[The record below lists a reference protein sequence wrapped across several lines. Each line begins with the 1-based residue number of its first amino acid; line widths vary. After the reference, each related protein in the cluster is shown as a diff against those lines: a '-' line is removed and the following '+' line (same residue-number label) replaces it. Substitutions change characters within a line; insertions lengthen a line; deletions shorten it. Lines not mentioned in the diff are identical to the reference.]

1 MKVARSPW
9 PLVALLLAG
18 PAGCLERR
26 VSINSDPPGA
36 TVIVNDVELGR
47 TPLEAG
53 FTHCGLYDVRVEK
66 EGYEPLRTSA
76 RARAPFHEY
85 PPVDL
90 LATAMPVTIST
101 VVPWSFTL
109 APAAEADAGLLDR
122 ARALRGR
129 LPEAR

>member
-1 MKVARSPW
+1 MKVARVAW
-9 PLVALLLAG
+9 LLVLLMLVI

-26 VSINSDPPGA
+26 VSIESDPPGA

-53 FTHCGLYDVRVEK
+53 FTHYGVYDVRVEK
-66 EGYEPLRTSA
+66 EGFEPLRTTA
-76 RARAPFHEY
+76 RARTPLHEY

-90 LATAMPVTIST
+90 ASTAMPFTFTT

-109 APAAEADAGLLDR
+109 TPAPQADAGLLDR
-122 ARALRGR
+122 ANALRTR
-129 LPEAR
+129 LP

>member
-1 MKVARSPW
+1 MKVARVAW
-9 PLVALLLAG
+9 PSVLSMLVI

-26 VSINSDPPGA
+26 VSIESDPPGA

-53 FTHCGLYDVRVEK
+53 FTHYGVYDVRVEK
-66 EGYEPLRTSA
+66 EGFEPLRTSA
-76 RARAPFHEY
+76 RAPAPFHEY

-90 LATAMPVTIST
+90 AATALPFTFTT

-109 APAAEADAGLLDR
+109 TPASQVDAGLLDR
-122 ARALRGR
+122 ANALRTR
-129 LPEAR
+129 LP